1 MDDSQAEYDELLTRA
16 LRLPVRMRLDFAE
29 QLTSTLDE
37 EHPLDI
43 SSEWAAE
50 IDRRMKE
57 VEDGS
62 VELLDGE
69 EVMRELEV
77 EFARET
83 PAPPKG

>member
-43 SSEWAAE
+43 SPEWAAE

-69 EVMRELEV
+69 EVVRELEA

-83 PAPPKG
+83 SAPPKG